1 VLSTISA
8 FQIGRD
14 YHDLGYGLDDPAGVG
29 TGNSRNGFA
38 TKTISTTNGP
48 ITIDV
53 PRDRNGTFEPKSC
66 PNARGGSG

>member
-1 VLSTISA
+1 LRVLSTISA

-38 TKTISTTNGP
+38 TKPGSTGRLWL
-48 ITIDV
+48 IVFWLVDDIVDHGV
-53 PRDRNGTFEPKSC
+53 
-66 PNARGGSG
+66 